1 MYSRKGQFM
10 TRPFVRL
17 LNRLTMR
24 ETNIIGLGAA
34 RFLTSATTRHFK
46 LLISLLTRP
55 CLIPDAELI
64 LRARDECESP
74 PKISNGQL
82 VIGFIMIKPSSRRSS
97 TRQLDKA
104 RLLPAWTER
113 F

>member
-10 TRPFVRL
+10 TLPFVRL

-46 LLISLLTRP
+46 LLISLPTKT
-55 CLIPDAELI
+55 CLIRDAELI
-64 LRARDECESP
+64 LGARDECESP
-74 PKISNGQL
+74 PKTSNDQL
-82 VIGFIMIKPSSRRSS
+82 VIGFIMIKP
-97 TRQLDKA
+97 
-104 RLLPAWTER
+104 RLKNGIDQATEQGAITPSI
-113 F
+113 